1 MRNSFLNL
9 AVPSLQMSEP
19 GEVKKIKLN
28 DKVEVNL
35 WDRWEIPCEENTTFG
50 QIYDYLKNKYSL
62 NPIGVLQGMSRIDT
76 SKTEEGKK
84 EFLASKL
91 LDRLDKEDDCIDII
105 VLFTKTEEDEKMIE
119 NIPPVRLKFEVKK
132 PV

>member
-28 DKVEVNL
+28 DQVEVNL
-35 WDRWEIPCEENTTFG
+35 WDRWEISCEDNTTFG
-50 QIYDYLKNKYSL
+50 EVYDHLKNKYGL

-105 VLFTKTEEDEKMIE
+105 VLFTKTE
-119 NIPPVRLKFEVKK
+119 
-132 PV
+132 

>member
-1 MRNSFLNL
+1 
-9 AVPSLQMSEP
+9 
-19 GEVKKIKLN
+19 
-28 DKVEVNL
+28 
-35 WDRWEIPCEENTTFG
+35 
-50 QIYDYLKNKYSL
+50 
-62 NPIGVLQGMSRIDT
+62 MSRIDT
-76 SKTEEGKK
+76 SKTEDGKK

-132 PV
+132 PVWSV